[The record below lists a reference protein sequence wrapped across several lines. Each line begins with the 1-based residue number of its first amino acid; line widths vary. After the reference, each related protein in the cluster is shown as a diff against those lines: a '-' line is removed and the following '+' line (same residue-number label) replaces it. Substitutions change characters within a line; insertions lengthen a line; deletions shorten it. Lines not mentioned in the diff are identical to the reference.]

1 VAVAEMPFRDATF
14 DVVDCLEDGRQV
26 LCFTAGPM
34 AGRRVLAFPDDQC
47 LPNSWVRPLTPY
59 ERAEQL
65 LLSLLTP
72 DQGMSWLG
80 SKGFWVATSYG
91 DLEFG
96 ELSNMRFKSQKGE
109 ELRLCVVPENHG
121 RGLPPPDVWVNLL
134 LALKS
139 DPGGF
144 FAMANWSR
152 RKGEWFLGPIP
163 GFEYQ
168 RRLL

>member
-1 VAVAEMPFRDATF
+1 MVVATAPFRDATF
-14 DVVDCLEDGRQV
+14 EVVDCLEDGKKV

-72 DQGMSWLG
+72 EQATSWLG
-80 SKGFWVATSYG
+80 SKRFWVGTPYG
-91 DLEFG
+91 DLQLG
-96 ELSNMRFKSQKGE
+96 ELSNMRFKSHEGE

-134 LALKS
+134 LAVNA
-139 DPGGF
+139 DPGSF
-144 FAMANWSR
+144 FRVANWSR
-152 RKGEWFLGPIP
+152 RKGEWFLGPVP
-163 GFEYQ
+163 GLEYQ
-168 RRLL
+168 RTLI